1 MWYII
6 YIQITLFNYLLHRLS
21 NKELTCKGEL
31 IMNNHKILKDGHIHS
46 PYCPHGTKDSFE
58 LYVEKALKLGL
69 KEMTFTEHMP
79 LPGNFMDQEF
89 LKSCAPRVDETDEY
103 IKELD
108 YIKEKF
114 KADIKINTGFEVDYI
129 EGYEEKTK
137 EILNR
142 YGDKLEDSILS
153 VHFLKFEDEYYCV
166 DISPEEFGMLT
177 KKIGSVEKVY
187 DRYYETL
194 LKAIKA
200 DLGTF
205 KPKRI
210 GHPTL
215 VRIFNTEYPLDYTNI
230 TLLEE
235 IIKEIKV
242 RNYEVDFNTA
252 GIRKPYCKEIYPS
265 GIFAELVERYAVD
278 VVYGSDAH
286 TALDVGRNFV
296 E

>member
-1 MWYII
+1 M
-6 YIQITLFNYLLHRLS
+6 S
-21 NKELTCKGEL
+21 NC
-31 IMNNHKILKDGHIHS
+31 KILKDGHIHS

-58 LYVEKALKLGL
+58 LYVEQALKLGL
-69 KEMTFTEHMP
+69 KEITFTEHMP
-79 LPGNFMDQEF
+79 LPSNFMDPEF
-89 LKSCAPRVDETDEY
+89 LKSCAPTVALIDDY
-103 IKELD
+103 IKKLD

-114 KADIKINTGFEVDYI
+114 KSVIKINTGFEVDYI

-137 EILNR
+137 EMLNR
-142 YGDKLEDSILS
+142 YANKLEDGILS

-166 DISPEEFGMLT
+166 DISPEEFGKLS
-177 KKIGSVEKVY
+177 KKLGGVEKVY
-187 DRYYETL
+187 DKYYKTL
-194 LKAIKA
+194 LKAVKA

-215 VRIFNTEYPLDYTNI
+215 VRIFNTKYPLDYTNI

-235 IIKEIKV
+235 IIKEMKI

-265 GIFAELVERYAVD
+265 GIFAELVERYALK